1 MAAVKSSTGVCLTR
15 ASQHNKQFAN
25 SRCQQGL
32 AAAPTSAKV
41 SWSSAVSQPL
51 SIQQKIGTRQFEI
64 LKRPVTPRAISDSET
79 FTDFCLDPEPNKS
92 VLSVI
97 LGGGASARLYPLTK
111 DRATPAVP
119 LAANYR
125 LIDIPVSNCLNSDI
139 DRIYVLTQVN
149 SASLNRHCFTA
160 YAPCLNG
167 YQSKGFVEVLAAQ
180 QSPDNPNWFQGTA
193 DAVRQYIWL
202 LEDHNPQEYLIL
214 AGDQLYRFDYRRII
228 QCHRRAGADITVAA
242 IPVDRE
248 RATSFGLMKVDDDG
262 RVIEF
267 AEKPQGAELD
277 RMKVDTTSVGLDDR
291 EAAERPFIASM
302 GIYVI
307 SRDALP
313 RLLLEQ
319 FPDANDF
326 GREVIPAACANG
338 SKVQAYIYDGYW
350 EDIGSIDAFYH
361 ANLRLTKPNPPFTF
375 YDRSAPIFTQSR
387 SLPPSKLNDVD
398 IAGSVIGE
406 GCILQECAIHDS
418 VVGLRSIVGAGSS
431 IHDSLLLGADYY
443 ENADELEKILA
454 SGRVP
459 IGVGQNS
466 VIKGAILDKNA
477 RIGDNVHIINK
488 DGVQESAQED
498 AGFVINKGIVTVL
511 RNATI
516 PSGTII

>member
-1 MAAVKSSTGVCLTR
+1 MGPPDSPYAGGVFLVTIHFPPDYPFKPPKVAFRTKVFHPNINSNGSICLD
-15 ASQHNKQFAN
+15 
-25 SRCQQGL
+25 
-32 AAAPTSAKV
+32 
-41 SWSSAVSQPL
+41 
-51 SIQQKIGTRQFEI
+51 I
-64 LKRPVTPRAISDSET
+64 LKEQWSPALTIS
-79 FTDFCLDPEPNKS
+79 KS

-97 LGGGASARLYPLTK
+97 LGGGASAKLYPLTK
-111 DRATPAVP
+111 ERATPAVP

-160 YAPCLNG
+160 YAPCLSG
-167 YQSKGFVEVLAAQ
+167 YQTKGFVEVLAAE

-214 AGDQLYRFDYRRII
+214 AADQLYRCDYRRII
-228 QCHRRAGADITVAA
+228 KCHRGAGADITVAA

-248 RATSFGLMKVDDDG
+248 RATSFGIMKVDEDG
-262 RVIEF
+262 RVTEF

-277 RMKVDTTSVGLDDR
+277 KMKMDTTNVGLDPQ
-291 EAAERPFIASM
+291 EAAKRPFIASM

-307 SRDALP
+307 SREALP

-387 SLPPSKLNDVD
+387 SLPPSKLNNVD
-398 IAGSVIGE
+398 ISGSVIGE

-418 VVGLRSIVGAGSS
+418 MVGLRSIVGAGSS

-443 ENADELEKILA
+443 EDEDELQRVLA
-454 SGRVP
+454 SGQLP
-459 IGVGQNS
+459 IGVGRNS

-477 RIGDNVHIINK
+477 RIGDNVH
-488 DGVQESAQED
+488 
-498 AGFVINKGIVTVL
+498 
-511 RNATI
+511 
-516 PSGTII
+516 

>member
-1 MAAVKSSTGVCLTR
+1 MATAKYATGTCLVG
-15 ASQHNKQFAN
+15 ASQQNKKLASACQHRFA
-25 SRCQQGL
+25 SSSGG
-32 AAAPTSAKV
+32 TKI
-41 SWSSAVSQPL
+41 SWSAAVSQQL
-51 SIQQKIGTRQFEI
+51 SVQQKNGTSKSKN
-64 LKRPVTPRAISDSET
+64 LKRPVTPRAISDSEA
-79 FTDFCLDPEPNKS
+79 FTDVCLDPEPNKS

-97 LGGGASARLYPLTK
+97 LGGGASAKLYPLTK
-111 DRATPAVP
+111 ERATPAVP

-160 YAPCLNG
+160 YAPCLSG
-167 YQSKGFVEVLAAQ
+167 YQTKGFVEVLAAE

-214 AGDQLYRFDYRRII
+214 AADQLYRCDYRRII
-228 QCHRRAGADITVAA
+228 KCHRGAGADITVAA

-248 RATSFGLMKVDDDG
+248 RATSFGIMKVDEDG
-262 RVIEF
+262 RVTEF

-277 RMKVDTTSVGLDDR
+277 KMKMDTTNVGLDPQ
-291 EAAERPFIASM
+291 EAAKRPFIASM

-307 SRDALP
+307 SREALP

-387 SLPPSKLNDVD
+387 SLPPSKLNNVD
-398 IAGSVIGE
+398 ISGSVIGE

-418 VVGLRSIVGAGSS
+418 MVGLRSIVGAGSS

-443 ENADELEKILA
+443 EDEDELQRVLA
-454 SGRVP
+454 SGQLP
-459 IGVGQNS
+459 IGVGRNS

-488 DGVQESAQED
+488 DGVQESIQED
-498 AGFVINKGIVTVL
+498 SGFVINKGIVTVL

-516 PSGTII
+516 PSGSVI